1 MKYIKTRET
10 FNVNQPTNEGFG
22 LALIAGVFGAIFA
35 PGIYRE
41 AKNFWS
47 KNVIGSKY
55 KETGNVE
62 KVICQFDPETISP
75 AVKSL
80 TISERETG
88 EVEIPLKEYK
98 DIFGSICY
106 GYEHCQGSESV
117 GEKEEYYTAM
127 YRAEDLPRLKE
138 WLADGKRY
146 AGKGTKLEL
155 KPLDLIYIG
164 DVRHVSSGG
173 TPIGL

>member
-10 FNVNQPTNEGFG
+10 FQPTNEGFGFG

-35 PGIYRE
+35 PSIYRE

-88 EVEIPLKEYK
+88 EVEISLKEYK
-98 DIFGSICY
+98 DIFGNICY

-117 GEKEEYYTAM
+117 GEKPEMFTAM
-127 YRAEDLPRLKE
+127 YRSEDLSILKD
-138 WLADGKRY
+138 WLSDGKRY
-146 AGKGTKLEL
+146 EGKGKNLEI
-155 KPLDLIYIG
+155 KPIDLIYVG
-164 DVRHVSSGG
+164 DIRHVSSGG

>member
-75 AVKSL
+75 AVKSFFFNRSKIFL
-80 TISERETG
+80 LVGSLNALNTSFI
-88 EVEIPLKEYK
+88 IQIYEY
-98 DIFGSICY
+98 I
-106 GYEHCQGSESV
+106 
-117 GEKEEYYTAM
+117 
-127 YRAEDLPRLKE
+127 
-138 WLADGKRY
+138 
-146 AGKGTKLEL
+146 
-155 KPLDLIYIG
+155 
-164 DVRHVSSGG
+164 
-173 TPIGL
+173 

>member
-10 FNVNQPTNEGFG
+10 FNVNQSTNEGFG

-35 PGIYRE
+35 PSIYRE

-47 KNVIGSKY
+47 KNVVGSKY

-75 AVKSL
+75 AVSSL
-80 TISERETG
+80 TVSERERG

-98 DIFGSICY
+98 DISI
-106 GYEHCQGSESV
+106 EES
-117 GEKEEYYTAM
+117 KLDKLFEEVLTF
-127 YRAEDLPRLKE
+127 E
-138 WLADGKRY
+138 
-146 AGKGTKLEL
+146 
-155 KPLDLIYIG
+155 
-164 DVRHVSSGG
+164 
-173 TPIGL
+173 